1 MEPSSWGQVCVLGV
15 GEGGSLGLTLDFLS
29 TPLWLQRHLNAQPP
43 PPRVW
48 GPLWED
54 NQGLSIVLCGQVWG
68 LTFLDAEDRR

>member
-43 PPRVW
+43 PPGSGDHSGKITKV
-48 GPLWED
+48 
-54 NQGLSIVLCGQVWG
+54 
-68 LTFLDAEDRR
+68 